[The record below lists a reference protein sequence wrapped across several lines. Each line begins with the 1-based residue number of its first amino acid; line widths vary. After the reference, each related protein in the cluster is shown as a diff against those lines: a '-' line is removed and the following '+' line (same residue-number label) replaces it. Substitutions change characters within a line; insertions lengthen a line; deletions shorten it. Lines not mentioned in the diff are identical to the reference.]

1 MSTDESRKGAVAP
14 VLGQVVKVLE
24 ALYPL
29 DYAEDWDHPG
39 LVVGDPSWPVRRIVC
54 AVDPRPDVVE
64 EAIALEADLLITH
77 HPLFFRSVHEVS
89 GMGFRGAIVNRLI
102 SGRCGLWVGH
112 TNADAAYRGVA
123 QAAADLFGLQETR
136 PLVPAGTSDYDL
148 HAGEDI
154 QVGLGRLG
162 RLPEPLSLVDLAR
175 RVADILPKTQMG
187 IQVAGPESAMVST
200 VAVLP
205 GSGDSE
211 FEAVRTAGADVYI
224 TSDLRHHPATD
235 AFQEALYAAGLSDS
249 IGADGP
255 KEHHPRPMLI
265 NTPHSAI
272 EGLWFRYAL
281 EDIPAAVHDATGF
294 TPDIRES
301 SIQTDPWT
309 LVLR

>member
-136 PLVPAGTSDYDL
+136 PLVPAETSDHDL

-162 RLPEPLSLVDLAR
+162 RLPEPLSLVNLAR

-211 FEAVRTAGADVYI
+211 FDAVLTAGADVYI

-249 IGADGP
+249 IGTDGP

-281 EDIPAAVHDATGF
+281 EDIPAAVHDATRF